1 MLSRLESVFAIG
13 NQSIASRQQALWD
26 AQQRLTPFEFQL
38 VAQTL
43 GERFAEARVDLQ
55 NLLLSQLLAK
65 EAPARYIRK
74 PIAPD
79 VTLFHDPDV
88 DRVNKCIVLAFS
100 GLAHRLM
107 LPTGVF
113 LQLLPYREVDV
124 VILNDPHR
132 NHFAQGCREYASD
145 FFQLVT
151 RLGKDF
157 NLGTYKNV
165 CCYGTSMG
173 GFVALRCGLLLKTKS
188 ISVGGRFPWHVRR
201 LVADSAM
208 PAFDLLCACKASD
221 AAKFVCVYGMKEDDR
236 RAVDHLATMFP
247 VTRVPVQ
254 TTAHNVI
261 FEMLG
266 EGTLR
271 QFYREHLFRDDP
283 GKRMPNER

>member
-1 MLSRLESVFAIG
+1 M
-13 NQSIASRQQALWD
+13 
-26 AQQRLTPFEFQL
+26 
-38 VAQTL
+38 
-43 GERFAEARVDLQ
+43 
-55 NLLLSQLLAK
+55 AK
-65 EAPARYIRK
+65 EAPARYVRK
-74 PIAPD
+74 PITPD

-88 DRVNKCIVLAFS
+88 ERANKCIVFAFC
-100 GLAHRLM
+100 GRARRLM

-124 VILNDPHR
+124 VILNDPGR
-132 NHFAQGCREYASD
+132 NHFARGCGEYASD

-157 NLGTYKNV
+157 NPGAYKNA

-173 GFVALRCGLLLKTKS
+173 GFAALRGGLLLDTKS
-188 ISVGGRFPWHVRR
+188 VSVGGGFPWHVQR

-236 RAVDHLATMFP
+236 SAVDHLATMFP
-247 VTRVPVQ
+247 VTRVPIQ
-254 TTAHNVI
+254 ATGHNVI
-261 FEMLG
+261 FKMLR

-271 QFYREHLFRDDP
+271 QFYREHLVSA
-283 GKRMPNER
+283 

>member
-1 MLSRLESVFAIG
+1 VIFEILSRLESLFADG
-13 NQSIASRQQALWD
+13 NQSIAWRQQTLSY
-26 AQQRLTPFEFQL
+26 AQHCLTPFEFQL
-38 VAQTL
+38 VTQTL
-43 GERFAEARVDLQ
+43 CERFVNARADLQ
-55 NLLLSQLLAK
+55 DLLLSQLLAK
-65 EAPARYIRK
+65 EAPARYVRK

-88 DRVNKCIVLAFS
+88 DAAGKCIVFAFC
-100 GLAHRLM
+100 GQANLLM
-107 LPTGVF
+107 IPTGVF

-124 VILNDPHR
+124 VILSDPRR
-132 NHFAQGCREYASD
+132 NHFAQGCGEYASD

-188 ISVGGRFPWHVRR
+188 ISVGGRFPWHVQR

-208 PAFDLLCACKASD
+208 PAFDLLCACTASD
-221 AAKFVCVYGMKEDDR
+221 AAKFVCAYGMKEDDR

-247 VTRVPVQ
+247 VTRVPIQ
-254 TTAHNVI
+254 ATAHNVI
-261 FEMLG
+261 FKMLR

-271 QFYREHLFRDDP
+271 QFYREHLVS
-283 GKRMPNER
+283 G